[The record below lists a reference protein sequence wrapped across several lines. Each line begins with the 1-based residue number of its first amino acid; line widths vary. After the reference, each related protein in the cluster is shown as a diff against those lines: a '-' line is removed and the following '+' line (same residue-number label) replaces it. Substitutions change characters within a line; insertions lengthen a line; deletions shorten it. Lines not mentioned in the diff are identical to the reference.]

1 MIPDELI
8 KTNKAISR
16 LRSDYEE
23 YNSEEIKEVL
33 DFLQYHLFLVITY
46 FDKQEFDSKEV
57 KERLR
62 RKLSEEGEEG
72 E

>member
-62 RKLSEEGEEG
+62 RKLSE
-72 E
+72 